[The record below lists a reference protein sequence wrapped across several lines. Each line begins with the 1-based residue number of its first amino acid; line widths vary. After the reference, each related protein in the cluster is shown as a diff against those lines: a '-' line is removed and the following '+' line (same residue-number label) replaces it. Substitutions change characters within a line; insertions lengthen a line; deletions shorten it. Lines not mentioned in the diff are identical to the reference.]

1 MNLNCISTIGY
12 LDFNCFESF
21 NYIELS
27 ITNLQSNIV
36 NHYLSLRTDLDK
48 GMRTKTIKKNRI
60 NVVTL
65 GCSKNVYDSEV
76 LMGQLKASGKDVVH
90 EQEGNVVVINTCG
103 FINNAKEESVNTIL
117 EFIQKKE
124 AGEVDK
130 VFVTG
135 CLSERYKPD
144 LQKEIPNVD
153 QYFGTTELPG
163 LLKALGADY
172 KHELIGERLTTTPKN
187 YAYLKIAEG
196 CDRPCSFCAIPLM
209 RGKHKSTPI
218 EQLVVEAEKLAANGV
233 KELILIAQDLTYYG
247 LDLYKKRNLSE
258 LLENLVKVEGID
270 WIRLHYAFPTGFPM
284 DVLDVMKREP
294 KICNYLDI
302 PLQHISDAILKS
314 MRRGTTKEKTTKL
327 LKEFRAKVP
336 EMTIRT
342 TLIVG
347 YPGETEEDFQTLKEW
362 VKEMRF
368 ERLGCFTYSHEENT
382 HAYNLED
389 NVPEEV
395 KMQRANEIME
405 LQSQISWELNQEKI
419 GKEFKVVL
427 DRKEGNYFVG
437 RTEFDSPDVDNE
449 VLIDA
454 TKTYLKTGEFTTI
467 KVVEAED
474 FDLYGEVV

>member
-1 MNLNCISTIGY
+1 
-12 LDFNCFESF
+12 
-21 NYIELS
+21 
-27 ITNLQSNIV
+27 
-36 NHYLSLRTDLDK
+36 
-48 GMRTKTIKKNRI
+48 MRTKTLKKNKI

-76 LMGQLKASGKDVVH
+76 LMGQLRANNKEVVH
-90 EQEGNVVVINTCG
+90 EEEGNIVVINTCG
-103 FINNAKEESVNTIL
+103 FIANAKEESVNTIL
-117 EFIQKKE
+117 EYVQKKQE
-124 AGEVDK
+124 GAVDK

-144 LQKEIPNVD
+144 LEEEIPDVD

-218 EQLVVEAEKLAANGV
+218 EELVIEAEKLAADGV

-247 LDLYKKRNLSE
+247 LDLYKERKLAD
-258 LLENLVKVEGID
+258 LLKALVKVDGIE

-284 DVLDVMKREP
+284 DVLEVMKQEP
-294 KICNYLDI
+294 KICNYIDI
-302 PLQHISDAILKS
+302 PLQHISDSILKS
-314 MRRGTTKEKTTKL
+314 MRRGTTKAKTTKL
-327 LKEFRAKVP
+327 LEVFREAVP
-336 EMTIRT
+336 QMAIRT

-347 YPGETEEDFQTLKEW
+347 YPGETQEDFEILRDW

-382 HAYNLED
+382 HAFNLED
-389 NVPEEV
+389 DVPEEV
-395 KMQRANEIME
+395 KMQRANDIME
-405 LQSQISWELNQEKI
+405 IQSQISWELNQKKI
-419 GKEFKVVL
+419 GQEFKVVI

-454 TKTYLKTGEFTTI
+454 SKFYLKTGEFAAVKI
-467 KVVEAED
+467 YEAED
-474 FDLYGEVV
+474 FDLYGEPV

>member
-1 MNLNCISTIGY
+1 
-12 LDFNCFESF
+12 
-21 NYIELS
+21 
-27 ITNLQSNIV
+27 
-36 NHYLSLRTDLDK
+36 
-48 GMRTKTIKKNRI
+48 MRTKTLKKNKI

-76 LMGQLKASGKDVVH
+76 LMGQLRANNKEVVH
-90 EQEGNVVVINTCG
+90 EEEGNVVVINTCG
-103 FINNAKEESVNTIL
+103 FIANAKEESVNTIL
-117 EFIQKKE
+117 DYVQKKE
-124 AGEVDK
+124 DGVVDK

-209 RGKHKSTPI
+209 RGGHKSTPI
-218 EQLVVEAEKLAANGV
+218 EHLVTEAEKLAANGI

-247 LDLYKKRNLSE
+247 LDLYKERALAK
-258 LLENLVKVEGID
+258 LLRELVKVEGIE

-284 DVLDVMKREP
+284 DVLDVMNEEP
-294 KICNYLDI
+294 KVCFYLDI
-302 PLQHISDAILKS
+302 PLQHISTKLLKS
-314 MRRGTTKEKTTKL
+314 MRRGTTYEKTNAL
-327 LKEFRAKVP
+327 LKTFREKVP
-336 EMTIRT
+336 QMAIRT

-347 YPGETEEDFQTLKEW
+347 YPGETQEDFELLRDW

-382 HAYNLED
+382 HAYTLED
-389 NVPEEV
+389 DVPEEV
-395 KMQRANEIME
+395 KMERANEIMAI
-405 LQSQISWELNQEKI
+405 QSQISWELNQEKI
-419 GKEFKVVL
+419 GKEYRIVI

-449 VLIDA
+449 VLVDA
-454 TKTYLKTGEFTTI
+454 TQHYLKTGEYVTVTI
-467 KVVEAED
+467 TDAED
-474 FDLYGEVV
+474 FDLYAAPLSN

>member
-1 MNLNCISTIGY
+1 
-12 LDFNCFESF
+12 
-21 NYIELS
+21 
-27 ITNLQSNIV
+27 
-36 NHYLSLRTDLDK
+36 
-48 GMRTKTIKKNRI
+48 MRTKTRKKNKI
-60 NVVTL
+60 NVITL

-76 LMGQLKASGKDVVH
+76 LMGQLKANNKDVVH
-90 EQEGNVVVINTCG
+90 EEEGNVVVINTCG
-103 FINNAKEESVNTIL
+103 FIDNAKEQSVNTIL
-117 EFIQKKE
+117 DAVKQKE
-124 AGEVDK
+124 EGIIDK

-144 LQKEIPNVD
+144 LQKDIPEVD
-153 QYFGTTELPG
+153 QYFGTTELPS

-172 KHELIGERLTTTPKN
+172 KHELVGERVTTTPKN

-209 RGKHKSTPI
+209 RGKHRSTPI
-218 EQLVVEAEKLAANGV
+218 EDIVRDAKNLAANGV

-247 LDLYKKRNLSE
+247 LDLYKKRNLAE
-258 LLENLVKVEGID
+258 LLRELVKVEGIE

-284 DVLDVMKREP
+284 DVLDVMNEEP

-302 PLQHISDAILKS
+302 PLQHISDKILKS
-314 MRRGTTKEKTTKL
+314 MRRGTTQEKTTKL

-336 EMTIRT
+336 TMAIRT

-347 YPGETEEDFQTLKEW
+347 YPGETEEDFQILKQW
-362 VKEMRF
+362 VKDMRF

-389 NVPEEV
+389 DVPEDV
-395 KMQRANEIME
+395 KQDRANQIME
-405 LQSQISWELNQEKI
+405 IQGQISWELNQQHI
-419 GKEFKVVL
+419 GKEFKVVI
-427 DRKEGNYFVG
+427 DRKEGGYFVG

-454 TKTYLKTGEFTTI
+454 EKHYLKTAEFVTVKIT
-467 KVVEAED
+467 EASD
-474 FDLYGEVV
+474 FDLYAEPVVN